1 MVPNVKNLPI
11 QFDRDRMEAF
21 CRDRG
26 IVIAHVWARQEVC
39 NLPLQAEGHTDAFL
53 NR

>member
-1 MVPNVKNLPI
+1 MVTDVKNLPI

-26 IVIAHVWARQEVC
+26 IVR
-39 NLPLQAEGHTDAFL
+39 LSGS
-53 NR
+53 